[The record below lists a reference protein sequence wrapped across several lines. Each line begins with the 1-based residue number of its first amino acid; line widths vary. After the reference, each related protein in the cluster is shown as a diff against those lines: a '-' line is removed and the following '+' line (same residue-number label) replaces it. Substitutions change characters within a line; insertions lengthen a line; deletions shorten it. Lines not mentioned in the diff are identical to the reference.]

1 MPATAKSVAQ
11 RNGMAYQ
18 PDRLTQDPDYN
29 VRLGS
34 AYLSSLLQ
42 DYGGSY
48 VLALAAYNAG
58 PRRVRQWI
66 ADHGDP
72 RDPKVDAIDWVERI
86 SFSETR
92 NYVQRIME
100 TLAIYRHRLG
110 AGRLALTLDQDLK
123 R

>member
-1 MPATAKSVAQ
+1 MPTGTRRSIC
-11 RNGMAYQ
+11 
-18 PDRLTQDPDYN
+18 PT
-29 VRLGS
+29 
-34 AYLSSLLQ
+34 
-42 DYGGSY
+42 GGSY

-58 PRRVRQWI
+58 PSRVRQWI

-72 RDPKVDAIDWVERI
+72 RNPKVDAIDWVERI

-100 TLAIYRHRLG
+100 TLAMYRHRLG
-110 AGRLALTLDQDLK
+110 ASKLALTLDQDLK